1 MTCHIFDVIAE
12 RISEVLKGTSRNT
25 KNENKRDQIFKKV
38 LHMNLEYVSEKKNPK
53 RKIKTNK
60 QRVKKHKTIKKPKK
74 PPKNLIF

>member
-38 LHMNLEYVSEKKNPK
+38 LHMNLEYVSEKKKKKENK
-53 RKIKTNK
+53 NK
-60 QRVKKHKTIKKPKK
+60 QTE
-74 PPKNLIF
+74 

>member
-38 LHMNLEYVSEKKNPK
+38 LHMNLEYVSEKKTTK

-60 QRVKKHKTIKKPKK
+60 QRVKKHKTKKKN

>member
-1 MTCHIFDVIAE
+1 MNIQ
-12 RISEVLKGTSRNT
+12 
-25 KNENKRDQIFKKV
+25 DQIFKKV

-74 PPKNLIF
+74 TPKKQLIF

>member
-25 KNENKRDQIFKKV
+25 KNENKSDQIFKKV
-38 LHMNLEYVSEKKNPK
+38 LHMNLEYVSEKKNTK

-60 QRVKKHKTIKKPKK
+60 QRVKKHKTIKKTKK
-74 PPKNLIF
+74 TLIF